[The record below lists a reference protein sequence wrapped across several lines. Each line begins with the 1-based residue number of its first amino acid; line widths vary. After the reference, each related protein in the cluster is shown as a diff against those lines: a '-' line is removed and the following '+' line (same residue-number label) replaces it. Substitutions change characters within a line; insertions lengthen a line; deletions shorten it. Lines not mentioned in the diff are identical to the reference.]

1 MHAVGLS
8 VTANLPEQTKHAFPP
23 MESRIMA
30 LMRCAAVLAV
40 LGCGISAAA
49 AEFRIHGDNGG
60 QIGSYLQKFAQVRDS
75 GERVVID
82 GPCFSACTL
91 ALAVIPRNRIC
102 VTPNAVLGFH
112 AAWTTDRY
120 GHTSIHAGGTDLLM
134 ASYPPPI
141 KSWIARRSGL
151 NGTTITLR
159 GRELAAIYPRC
170 R

>member
-1 MHAVGLS
+1 MLAA
-8 VTANLPEQTKHAFPP
+8 T
-23 MESRIMA
+23 
-30 LMRCAAVLAV
+30 RCATVIAAMVTF
-40 LGCGISAAA
+40 ISAAA
-49 AEFRIHGDNGG
+49 AEFRIQRDEGG

-91 ALAVIPRNRIC
+91 ALAVIPRSRIC

-112 AAWTTDRY
+112 AAWTKDRY
-120 GHTSIHAGGTDLLM
+120 GHTLTSEGGTSLLM

-141 KSWIARRSGL
+141 KRWIARRGGL

-159 GRELAAIYPRC
+159 GRELAALYPRC

>member
-1 MHAVGLS
+1 MFEL
-8 VTANLPEQTKHAFPP
+8 T
-23 MESRIMA
+23 
-30 LMRCAAVLAV
+30 RCAPVLAAMV
-40 LGCGISAAA
+40 FGISSAA
-49 AEFRIHGDNGG
+49 AEFRIQGDEGG

-82 GPCFSACTL
+82 GRCFSACTL

-120 GHTSIHAGGTDLLM
+120 GHTLTSSGGTSLLM
-134 ASYPPPI
+134 ASYPSPI
-141 KSWIARRSGL
+141 KSWIARQGGL
-151 NGTTITLR
+151 NETTITLR